1 MNGVEDDHLK
11 EMIKKS
17 KEMGFKAI
25 NGQMNRRQGRLAYR
39 SRYIP
44 AMLYSLPAMS
54 YDENTTNSIQ
64 QPAIGKFL
72 QVSGFEKNFPR
83 AITYGAKEY
92 GGLAMPQLYV
102 ESSCCKVQS
111 IITHIN
117 SKTDLGTLVIIVLNW
132 MQLCC
137 GITENIL
144 NTRKQIY
151 YIEKNWIFSVKE
163 FLNTV
168 NAAIN
173 IKGIW
178 TPKKRRVNDLIL
190 MDEIENYDMTK
201 QEIRIFNNWRIFFQV
216 LTVADIANQQGT
228 HIRKRFLEKS
238 SSISRLGRQDLKWP
252 NQTRPDNKY
261 FFIWL
266 KGIKYIT
273 KMNEDRSLKK
283 HLGNWLCDT
292 NETTSSQT
300 LIHKNNQLL
309 AVQDETTKLW
319 SIYNIEKAE
328 HAKLFF
334 NRTNNLEM
342 PEIIMDE
349 YNPIDVTIKGQYYII
364 NPRTRKTLRQK
375 QKLADIR
382 TEDNILQQI
391 EAIDE
396 WSKTFTKNLVI
407 YNEQRIYETNEDTI
421 IITSDAG
428 VRKGSGGFGVE
439 ISIKDETI
447 IECQDR
453 HQRTINNS

>member
-1 MNGVEDDHLK
+1 
-11 EMIKKS
+11 
-17 KEMGFKAI
+17 
-25 NGQMNRRQGRLAYR
+25 
-39 SRYIP
+39 
-44 AMLYSLPAMS
+44 
-54 YDENTTNSIQ
+54 
-64 QPAIGKFL
+64 
-72 QVSGFEKNFPR
+72 
-83 AITYGAKEY
+83 
-92 GGLAMPQLYV
+92 
-102 ESSCCKVQS
+102 
-111 IITHIN
+111 
-117 SKTDLGTLVIIVLNW
+117 
-132 MQLCC
+132 
-137 GITENIL
+137 
-144 NTRKQIY
+144 
-151 YIEKNWIFSVKE
+151 
-163 FLNTV
+163 
-168 NAAIN
+168 
-173 IKGIW
+173 
-178 TPKKRRVNDLIL
+178 
-190 MDEIENYDMTK
+190 MDEIEHYDMTK

-266 KGIKYIT
+266 KGIKFIT
-273 KMNEDRSLKK
+273 KMNDNRSLNK

-292 NETTSSQT
+292 NKTTSSQT

-319 SIYNIEKAE
+319 SIYNIEKSE

-334 NRTNNLEM
+334 NRTNHLEM

-375 QKLADIR
+375 KKLADLR
-382 TEDNILQQI
+382 TEDNIMQQI

-396 WSKTFTKNLVI
+396 WSKTITKNLVI
-407 YNEQRIYETNEDTI
+407 YNEQRIYETHEDTI

-428 VRKGSGGFGVE
+428 VRKGSGGFGVV
-439 ISIKDETI
+439 ISIQDETL

-453 HQRTINNS
+453 VPTIFNEMHSYRAEGVGILCGLNLYKYMKEISDINK